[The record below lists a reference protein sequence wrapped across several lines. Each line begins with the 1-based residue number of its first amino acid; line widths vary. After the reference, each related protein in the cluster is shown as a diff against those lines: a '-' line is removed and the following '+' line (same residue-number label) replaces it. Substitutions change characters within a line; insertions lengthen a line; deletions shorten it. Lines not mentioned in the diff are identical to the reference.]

1 MKALLSPSVLRNFG
15 ALLVL
20 QAGTYLLPLLLIP
33 YLVRTLGL
41 EIFGTWMFAMAFVI
55 IARIC
60 VNYGFD
66 LTATRQVAAMRPEDR
81 SHLSELLVDV
91 VATRLL
97 VCGACLTVLIVL
109 SLLVAQ
115 VADIRLLLLA
125 ASLILGGEALFP
137 VWLFQGLEK
146 MGVVTQLRLG
156 AKVVNLVLVVLL
168 VKRPDDVLFV
178 PLIEAAT
185 VILSSIAA
193 LILAHRHFGIRVA
206 RPRLVRIRAQ
216 LHDGRAIFIANLA
229 VQFYTTINMIV
240 LGFII
245 GPVAVGAY
253 SIAEKIYSVLRGLL
267 GPFVQATFPALT
279 RMHDHS
285 QADFAKI
292 YRVMLQGL
300 VILLSAVGV
309 MLFLAATPLIWLVAG
324 DTDAAAI
331 DTLRVFAIA
340 FPFALGSFLAPM
352 LVVRKRNA
360 ALMRITLIGGFIGL
374 LLAPALSWLYGA
386 AGAAGA
392 VFVVQIY
399 NSIALLRANRVRA

>member
-1 MKALLSPSVLRNFG
+1 
-15 ALLVL
+15 
-20 QAGTYLLPLLLIP
+20 
-33 YLVRTLGL
+33 
-41 EIFGTWMFAMAFVI
+41 
-55 IARIC
+55 
-60 VNYGFD
+60 
-66 LTATRQVAAMRPEDR
+66 
-81 SHLSELLVDV
+81 
-91 VATRLL
+91 
-97 VCGACLTVLIVL
+97 
-109 SLLVAQ
+109 
-115 VADIRLLLLA
+115 
-125 ASLILGGEALFP
+125 
-137 VWLFQGLEK
+137 
-146 MGVVTQLRLG
+146 
-156 AKVVNLVLVVLL
+156 VNLVLVVLL